1 WCLFSSH
8 APGEGAGRGRCAERC
23 RAAFRPD
30 DDAGAGRGD
39 TCFPFSMKDLA
50 LADHLDD
57 LISAGVDALG
67 IDSRGRSPLYVAA
80 VTDFY
85 RRLLDGEL
93 PEGDR
98 ARAEADIRTIFSRPW
113 TDYLIDGRTNREVA
127 LGAAAAHRGTP
138 IGEVE
143 SVTMRPARPR
153 AFLRFRTSRRLE
165 VHDGLRVEIPG
176 EDRPFGFAIE
186 TMHLVTKSRRK
197 GSREVFEA
205 PAGSTVEVGLPEEC
219 PLMPPGAVVRCSS
232 SQEVKQRYGF
242 ARPKPGRFR
251 GRRPVDVLVEVAPD
265 GLRAAARVADARIEA
280 RVEVAGELDT
290 AKDASNT
297 ERAAR
302 TAFEKLGD
310 TRFRLGSFELRNP
323 DGMFVPASVLNRLRR
338 DVTAS
343 LDAKL
348 AAATA
353 SHLEALKAKLAA
365 RPAPADAGTG
375 EFRWSV
381 KTDRLANLAAFEP
394 DDWRGIHEVIV
405 DIARDGPADL
415 HSGLESIAVRLSSP
429 KSEAAGRDRARLALP
444 AITRAWE
451 RDDLLGKIAALA
463 GSGWTKWQIAGASG
477 WEHLRAAESIDVTTD
492 WPLYVANRQAG
503 RLLIETGASGFT
515 LLPGEAV
522 ADCAEL
528 LEEFGAAATVV
539 VYGDRPVF
547 VSEACVHANLAGGCP
562 GSEGCSFESV
572 PMLSSFGD
580 RIVALR
586 EGCRTVVIHRDP
598 FCLSD
603 SLDDLSRAG
612 ARSLRVDLVW
622 RSYTPEQARDIWRT
636 VRRGDRPERATLP
649 PPARGS

>member
-1 WCLFSSH
+1 MGNGKRRRVELVVSVDSADAGYAALRYGADAVCLHVEAVPAAIRAGNTATDEVNEVNEIDQIAAYARTLSPRRRLYVGLDTLVPDGEIGELIELLGALAEAGADALVVRDLGVHRLVRKHFSALRVHAGAHLAVHDREGAWALARTGFARVASGPELSLDEIRDVAAAREVELEAPVHGALCYSYGGWCLFSSH

-353 SHLEALKAKLAA
+353 SHLEA
-365 RPAPADAGTG
+365 
-375 EFRWSV
+375 
-381 KTDRLANLAAFEP
+381 
-394 DDWRGIHEVIV
+394 
-405 DIARDGPADL
+405 
-415 HSGLESIAVRLSSP
+415 
-429 KSEAAGRDRARLALP
+429 
-444 AITRAWE
+444 
-451 RDDLLGKIAALA
+451 
-463 GSGWTKWQIAGASG
+463 
-477 WEHLRAAESIDVTTD
+477 
-492 WPLYVANRQAG
+492 
-503 RLLIETGASGFT
+503 
-515 LLPGEAV
+515 
-522 ADCAEL
+522 
-528 LEEFGAAATVV
+528 
-539 VYGDRPVF
+539 
-547 VSEACVHANLAGGCP
+547 
-562 GSEGCSFESV
+562 
-572 PMLSSFGD
+572 
-580 RIVALR
+580 
-586 EGCRTVVIHRDP
+586 
-598 FCLSD
+598 
-603 SLDDLSRAG
+603 
-612 ARSLRVDLVW
+612 
-622 RSYTPEQARDIWRT
+622 
-636 VRRGDRPERATLP
+636 
-649 PPARGS
+649 